1 MKKLDTL
8 RSRTVLLDAN
18 DVDTDQIIPARFL
31 SGTSRD
37 GLGAH
42 LFADW
47 RYGEGG
53 APRPEF
59 ALNRPDAEGA
69 RILIAGLNFGCGSS
83 REHAPWALVEHGFG
97 AVVARSFG
105 DIFRS
110 NALKN
115 GLIPVEVDA
124 RVHDS
129 IVQRRAVD
137 PSLELTVDVSNARLV
152 LPDGEAVRFPIDAFA
167 QRCLV
172 EGLDELGYLRSF
184 ERQIAAFEAAR
195 G

>member
-1 MKKLDTL
+1 MNKLDTL
-8 RSRTVLLDAN
+8 RSRTVLIDAN

-59 ALNRPDAEGA
+59 PLNRPDAEGA
-69 RILIAGLNFGCGSS
+69 RILVAGLNFGCGSS
-83 REHAPWALVEHGFG
+83 REHAPWALVEHGFS

-115 GLIPVEVDA
+115 GLIPVEIDA

-137 PSLELTVDVSNARLV
+137 PALELTVDVSNARLI
-152 LPDGEAVRFPIDAFA
+152 LPDGEAVRFPIDPFA
-167 QRCLV
+167 QRCLT

-184 ERQIAAFEAAR
+184 ERQIAAFEGAR
-195 G
+195 A

>member
-1 MKKLDTL
+1 MERLE
-8 RSRTVLLDAN
+8 RIVSRVVLLDAN

-31 SGTSRD
+31 KGVSRA
-37 GLGAH
+37 GLGKH

-47 RYGEGG
+47 RYLPDGRSR
-53 APRPEF
+53 AEF
-59 ALNRPDAEGA
+59 ALNRADAEGA
-69 RILIAGLNFGCGSS
+69 CVLLAGLNFGCGSS
-83 REHAPWALVEHGFG
+83 REHAPWALVEHGFR

-124 RVHDS
+124 RVHERLVKARAADS
-129 IVQRRAVD
+129 
-137 PSLELTVDVSNARLV
+137 SLELTVDVAAARLG
-152 LPDGEAVRFPIDAFA
+152 LPGGESVAFPIDAFA

-172 EGLDELGYLRSF
+172 EGLDELGYLLSLAPR
-184 ERQIAAFEAAR
+184 IAEFEARRA
-195 G
+195 